1 MGPGRRL
8 PRFVPLLLIWRVADL
23 LLGRGRPVLRRA
35 LHPLTGALA
44 GPVAAALS
52 RQRRPL
58 TRAVVLL
65 ALAISFAASTATFNA
80 TYAQQAEADAQL
92 TNGADVTVTQ
102 APGTPAPPGR
112 ITGIAAVPGVRA
124 VEPVQHRF
132 AYIVTDISTTRQIIG
147 SSLTAVDLTGLT
159 RVELTFALIRRR
171 RRWAGP
177 RAGPGRTATH
187 LRDRHRAGRHPTAP
201 ARHDQQR
208 SRGARRPRPDRRRRG
223 RRGPVDHAG
232 QGPHRSVRPTTVG
245 DRGALGLPRNRRR
258 RHRSRAR
265 RGHRNRRPNR
275 STPRTGALREL

>member
-1 MGPGRRL
+1 ML
-8 PRFVPLLLIWRVADL
+8 TWRVADL

-92 TNGADVTVTQ
+92 TNGADVTVAQ
-102 APGTPAPPGR
+102 APGSTAPPDR

-132 AYIVTDISTTRQIIG
+132 AYIGTDLQDLYGVRPATITAATALQDSYFIG
-147 SSLTAVDLTGLT
+147 GSAAGLMAT
-159 RVELTFALIRRR
+159 L
-171 RRWAGP
+171 AGHP
-177 RAGPGRTATH
+177 DSILVSAETVKDYQLQVGDPVKLRLLDGRTNR
-187 LRDRHRAGRHPTAP
+187 L
-201 ARHDQQR
+201 
-208 SRGARRPRPDRRRRG
+208 
-223 RRGPVDHAG
+223 
-232 QGPHRSVRPTTVG
+232 TTV
-245 DRGALGLPRNRRR
+245 P
-258 RHRSRAR
+258 
-265 RGHRNRRPNR
+265 
-275 STPRTGALREL
+275 